1 MKRIF
6 IFVFALSVAVTLS
19 AQSIVRSGFY
29 IQDGTPVIS
38 NPESSVSLT
47 ITVEKSTFKPGVFA
61 RYAQKLLGVRA
72 SLAERTETK
81 LSSVKL
87 LAQEPATPPVST
99 ISGGVEEVIL
109 PAFRIDNRAMTLEQQ
124 AEAAAELIF
133 SLRRHRKE
141 LIMGEVGENVFG
153 AGLAAALSQM
163 DAMEQQCLTM
173 FYGTTVTEVKES
185 RFTIVPTS
193 SEKNYIVCRYREND
207 GVLPLS
213 DLSGEPVMVTFTPS
227 KVNLLSLP
235 VATDKDKVTSEYL
248 IAADCKVELFMGTS
262 SVATLDLPIFQYGKK
277 VVLAVK

>member
-6 IFVFALSVAVTLS
+6 IFVFALSVAVVAS

-29 IQDGTPVIS
+29 IENGTPKIS
-38 NPESSVSLT
+38 NPKSSVTLT
-47 ITVEKSTFKPGVFA
+47 ITVERSTFKPGVFA

-81 LSSVKL
+81 LISVNL
-87 LAQEPATPPVST
+87 LAEEPTTAPVST
-99 ISGGVEEVIL
+99 VTGGVEEPIL
-109 PAFRIDNRAMTLEQQ
+109 PAFRVNNSAMSLEQQ

-193 SEKNYIVCRYREND
+193 TEKNYIVCRYRENE

-213 DLSGEPVMVTFTPS
+213 DLSGEPVMVTFTPD
-227 KVNLLSLP
+227 KINLLSLP
-235 VATDKDKVTSEYL
+235 VATEKDKVTSEYL
-248 IAADCKVELFMGTS
+248 IAAECKVELFMGTT
-262 SVATLDLPIFQYGKK
+262 SVATLELPVFQYGKK

>member
-6 IFVFALSVAVTLS
+6 IFVFALSVAVVAS

-29 IQDGTPVIS
+29 IENGTPTIS
-38 NPESSVSLT
+38 NPKSSVTLT
-47 ITVEKSTFKPGVFA
+47 ITVERSTFKPGVFA

-81 LSSVKL
+81 LVSVNL
-87 LAQEPATPPVST
+87 LAVEPATAPVST
-99 ISGGVEEVIL
+99 VTGGVEEPIL
-109 PAFRIDNRAMTLEQQ
+109 PAFRVNNSAMSLEQQ

-193 SEKNYIVCRYREND
+193 TEKNYIVCRYRENE

-213 DLSGEPVMVTFTPS
+213 DLSGEPVMVTFTPA
-227 KVNLLSLP
+227 KINLLSLP
-235 VATDKDKVTSEYL
+235 VATEKDKVTSEYL
-248 IAADCKVELFMGTS
+248 IAAECKVELFMGTA
-262 SVATLDLPIFQYGKK
+262 SVATLELPVFQYGKK